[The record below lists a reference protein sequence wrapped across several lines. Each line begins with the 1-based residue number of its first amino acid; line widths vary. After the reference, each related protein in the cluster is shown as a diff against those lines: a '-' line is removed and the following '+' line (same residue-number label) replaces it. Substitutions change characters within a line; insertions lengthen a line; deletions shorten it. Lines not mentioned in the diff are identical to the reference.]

1 MPETR
6 TEVTNPRKAPLGV
19 ALRHGWFLLIEKML
33 GWCVHPRLRAALL
46 RLFGA
51 TVGSNVRIYEAR
63 LTNLEKGFRNLII
76 RNDVFIGSAVI
87 LDLTERIVIGSRS
100 SISSGAMI
108 LTHADPGSSHGSALN
123 SSHPVVSG
131 AVEIGEDSW
140 IGARAVILAN
150 THIGR
155 LAIVAAGAV
164 VTTDVPDGTT
174 VGGVPAKI
182 IKGASSENATVQRF

>member
-1 MPETR
+1 M
-6 TEVTNPRKAPLGV
+6 AW
-19 ALRHGWFLLIEKML
+19 RHGWFLLIEKLL
-33 GWCVHPRLRAALL
+33 GWCVHPRLRASLL
-46 RLFGA
+46 RFFGA
-51 TVGSNVRIYEAR
+51 TVGRNVRVYEAR

-76 RNDVFIGSAVI
+76 RDDVFIGPAVI

-100 SISSGAMI
+100 SVSSGAMI

-123 SSHPVVSG
+123 LLLPIVSG
-131 AVEIGEDSW
+131 GVEIGEDSW

-164 VTTDVPDGTT
+164 VTMDVSDGTT
-174 VGGVPAKI
+174 VGGVPAKT
-182 IKGASSENATVQRF
+182 IKSAPRENPTIQHL